1 MRAIVSDVEGAAKRL
16 LWALNENQ
24 AHDREGAEVEPGK
37 QEVRH
42 PLPLPDLRL
51 QRSTRR
57 FREFHAIRRSP
68 LHRRRS
74 MYRGEH

>member
-42 PLPLPDLRL
+42 PRPLPDLPL
-51 QRSTRR
+51 QTSTRR
-57 FREFHAIRRSP
+57 FRELHAIRRSP